1 MKKKISSKLKI
12 LLCFGVIIFTTIGI
26 YPLSVSAH
34 NEQTLG
40 HEPEKV
46 YDLDNSWDAD
56 YVGWFTHDPTSNLT
70 TFWRTNSMYVTTY
83 SVPRCYVPAD
93 ALLVNNYWDQGID
106 PGVDCVS
113 GSSIDSIYRFP
124 KRQIYTWAVQANATP
139 DNDGTLHVWAQ
150 ESVRV
155 CQNGRWTGEI
165 KDLKTW
171 SNYFSRTSTFPG
183 HYNKELRIKYQVPG
197 GVTVKY
203 QTLNAGDGYNGRQD
217 ILPNASYNYNVGSV
231 HSYAETGIKS
241 HIDWNINNSSKKMV
255 LVGVE
260 VTKDG
265 NSATGTSGLLCSCI
279 SDSNR
284 VEVGK
289 SYNLWQ
295 DGLGD
300 VGSHANSGYSFNK
313 DRSDIYNFMVG
324 QNFRCTFG
332 TTVTYLY
339 AEVDD
344 ICKLYQTMLYDGYDV
359 LNQYGGVSTIHVGQT
374 YNVNSVVPQQSSY
387 KNAVWELVKAGF
399 YKANGSNILTKPTVG
414 VRNEVWGNSS
424 YNFDLSSRSA
434 WNKSVSDA
442 NKLYYTPTARD
453 DFEYMGTYQV
463 RAPQIELCY
472 YKDDLGRYHLF
483 SATSGGK
490 ALNYSAGLIDQ
501 YKRNTWKNNGATTS
515 CTVSSILRN
524 QPVTIDGASQ
534 KRNMVLTESYAYSA
548 NANNSVKEYN
558 GSTNCW
564 TDTSLPINGVTDSS
578 SRFKAANSQDA
589 YEIAIDKSGNVTRRT
604 TKTTYGTTPTI
615 FVAVYEGGPILTVKS
630 YFTTDKVPNP
640 SRIYYFEAPQ
650 SGEFTYG
657 SETLKRGTNVQYP
670 IGTTQV
676 SVATACDQDGLGNA
690 DGSLIK
696 KRADGVTV
704 ECLRTRFSTTNDLD
718 TVNAV
723 KKLTTTSRINQ
734 SGIEGVL
741 PIWGT
746 NWNGV
751 INFKGGVAAMVKLY
765 EADPVKGYWKV
776 AYADLEDGDK
786 EGSLYSQ
793 YKNTYY
799 RLGRPKLIELNSAT
813 NGDAVQCEFLEH
825 VLVADADNAI
835 NGDYTLVNCNA
846 SGEYGYGVKYAD
858 VTNNNGE
865 GKTETLLEHTLH
877 CVQDHVQ
884 WNTIRS

>member
-1 MKKKISSKLKI
+1 MRKKISTKLKI
-12 LLCFGVIIFTTIGI
+12 LLCFGVILFTVLGFSPTTA
-26 YPLSVSAH
+26 SAH
-34 NEQTLG
+34 HADTG
-40 HEPEKV
+40 GREPSKV
-46 YDLDNSWDAD
+46 YDADNPWDD
-56 YVGWFTHDPTSNLT
+56 TYVGWFEHDKEVSPKATGK
-70 TFWRTNSMYVTTY
+70 WYDRQVYVTTY
-83 SVPRCYVPAD
+83 SVPEHYVPAD
-93 ALLVNNYWDQGID
+93 AYLVKDYGQDG
-106 PGVDCVS
+106 PYAPACSES
-113 GSSIDSIYRFP
+113 GYRDSFYIYN
-124 KRQIYTWAVQANATP
+124 KRNVFNWAMQCGATP
-139 DNDGTLHVWAQ
+139 DSDGTLHVWVQPAIGTKTKKGGTW
-150 ESVRV
+150 VDDGV
-155 CQNGRWTGEI
+155 TLMNLYDWTKAKRWA
-165 KDLKTW
+165 
-171 SNYFSRTSTFPG
+171 NPSTFAS
-183 HYNKELRIKYQVPG
+183 HYNKELKIKMGVPG

-203 QTLNAGDGYNGRQD
+203 QTLNAGAGYNGRQD
-217 ILPNASYNYNVGSV
+217 ILPNASYSYNVGSV

-241 HIDWNINNSSKKMV
+241 HIDWNVNSSNKRMV

-265 NSATGTSGLLCSCI
+265 SSATGTSGLLCSCV

-300 VGSHANSGYSFNK
+300 IGSHANSGYSFSK

-344 ICKLYQTMLYDGYDV
+344 LCNLYKTMLYDGYDV

-374 YNVNSVVPQQSSY
+374 YNINGVVPQQSSY

-399 YKANGSNILTKPTVG
+399 YKANGSNILARPTTG
-414 VRNEVWGNSS
+414 VQNEVWGNSS
-424 YNFDLSSRSA
+424 YNFDLSNRSA
-434 WNKSVSDA
+434 WNSSVSNA
-442 NKLYYTPTARD
+442 NKLYYTPTVRD

-483 SATSGGK
+483 SVTSGGK

-501 YKRNTWKNNGATTS
+501 YKCNTWKNNGATTS

-589 YEIAIDKSGNVTRRT
+589 YEVAIDKSGNVTRRT

-630 YFTTDKVPNP
+630 YYTTDKVPNP
-640 SRIYYFEAPQ
+640 SRIYYFEAPR

-704 ECLRTRFSTTNDLD
+704 ECRRTRFSTTNDLA

-734 SGIEGVL
+734 SGIESVL

-799 RLGRPKLIELNSAT
+799 RLGRPKLIELNT
-813 NGDAVQCEFLEH
+813 
-825 VLVADADNAI
+825 AI
-835 NGDYTLVNCNA
+835 MLNSTMHYRSLPV
-846 SGEYGYGVKYAD
+846 SKSRIMVYQSYG
-858 VTNNNGE
+858 
-865 GKTETLLEHTLH
+865 
-877 CVQDHVQ
+877 C
-884 WNTIRS
+884 